1 MRARTNVVMVADRG
15 ETGKIFTANI
25 CSSWQL
31 IFGLT
36 KPQSLFLEFSYM
48 IFNSESGLDAEG
60 EAMSGWRF
68 LA

>member
-1 MRARTNVVMVADRG
+1 MMVGDRG

-31 IFGLT
+31 IFGLI

-48 IFNSESGLDAEG
+48 ILNPESGVHWMQRVKQCQVGDFWLKSQG
-60 EAMSGWRF
+60 
-68 LA
+68 